1 MIMYFYNVWNPH
13 VFYKMISP
21 PPTLSPQPQIC
32 KEYLD
37 PHIDKYICDADMG
50 TLKKATSKSL
60 YRIG

>member
-1 MIMYFYNVWNPH
+1 MF
-13 VFYKMISP
+13 FYKMISP

-50 TLKKATSKSL
+50 IFKKKATSKSL